1 MEKGKLGIKI
11 CFYAVLS
18 FILAALGYSTAL
30 FMVAGVVLLVEK
42 NEWATRQVIQALAL
56 CFIESVVG
64 TALSFLS
71 FLYSVPVVG
80 GMWGKLNSGINT
92 VMSVLV
98 FALCIVGVIKT
109 MKGEDA
115 AIPLVSKFADWA
127 YGVAAAPAEKTEE

>member
-42 NEWATRQVIQALAL
+42 NEWATRQVLQAIAL

-71 FLYSVPVVG
+71 FLYSVPVIG
-80 GMWGKLNSGINT
+80 SMWGKVYSGVDT
-92 VMSVLV
+92 VMAVLV
-98 FALCIVGVIKT
+98 FALCIVGVLKT

-115 AIPLVSKFADWA
+115 AIPVASKFADWA
-127 YGVAAAPAEKTEE
+127 YGVTAAKTEE